1 VWSRLASRDGHPR
14 WPLGRQGAR
23 LSTASVGGKL
33 GGNPHNFEREEWRDA
48 LASDALSLADRLIA
62 EQDD

>member
-1 VWSRLASRDGHPR
+1 VWSRLACRDSDPR

-33 GGNPHNFEREEWRDA
+33 GGNTHNFEREEWCDA
-48 LASDALSLADRLIA
+48 FAGDALSLADRLIA
-62 EQDD
+62 EQND